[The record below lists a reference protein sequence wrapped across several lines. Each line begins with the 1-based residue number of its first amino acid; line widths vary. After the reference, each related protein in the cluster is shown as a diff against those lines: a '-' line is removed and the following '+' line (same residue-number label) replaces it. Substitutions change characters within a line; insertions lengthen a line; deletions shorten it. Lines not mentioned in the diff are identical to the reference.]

1 MRFLTRYFRALV
13 LITAALALVG
23 CTAPRAKPDAD
34 LKAKQ
39 FTPQAETASLYIYRS
54 EMTGASAPMTVSVN
68 NQSLGKTNARTYYNL
83 EVAPGS
89 YTVVSSADNTSS
101 VTVEVEAGRSY
112 YVWQKV
118 TMSMGSG
125 TARAQVS
132 LVSEAQGQK
141 GVLASKLLTT
151 KVRPSAFG
159 VAPAA
164 GSPPEAPAAAPVAR
178 RAAAG
183 PTPASPTATAAMSMP
198 HFVPDAKPV
207 SRVARPA
214 AAPAPAPAAQNVPT
228 AATVPVASPAQPAPA
243 ATAAAAA
250 PMPANQKESRLQW
263 LKQMRDANLI
273 SSGEYETKRQQVLS
287 AP

>member
-13 LITAALALVG
+13 LITAALVLVG

-68 NQSLGKTNARTYYNL
+68 NQSLGKTNARTYYHL
-83 EVAPGS
+83 QVAPGS
-89 YTVVSSADNTSS
+89 YTVVSSADNTST
-101 VTVEVEAGRSY
+101 VTVDAEAGKSY

-118 TMSMGSG
+118 TMSLGSG

-132 LVSEAQGQK
+132 LVNEAQGQK

-164 GSPPEAPAAAPVAR
+164 GSTPEALAPAPVAR

-198 HFVPDAKPV
+198 HFVPDAKPR
-207 SRVARPA
+207 SRVAGPA
-214 AAPAPAPAAQNVPT
+214 AAPAPAAQNVPT
-228 AATVPVASPAQPAPA
+228 AATVPVASPAQPSPA

-250 PMPANQKESRLQW
+250 PIPASQKESRLQW

>member
-1 MRFLTRYFRALV
+1 MRFLTTKNLCALV
-13 LITAALALVG
+13 LGAAALALVG
-23 CTAPRAKPDAD
+23 CTAPRATPDAD
-34 LKAKQ
+34 QKAKQ
-39 FTPQAETASLYIYRS
+39 FTPRAETASLYIYRS

-68 NQSLGKTNARTYYNL
+68 NQSLGKTNARTYYQL
-83 EVAPGS
+83 DVAPGS

-101 VTVEVEAGRSY
+101 VTVEVEAGKSY

-125 TARAQVS
+125 SARAQVS
-132 LVSEAQGQK
+132 LVTEAQGQK

-183 PTPASPTATAAMSMP
+183 PSPASPTATAAMSMP

-207 SRVARPA
+207 GRVAKPA
-214 AAPAPAPAAQNVPT
+214 AAPAAPAAQSVPT
-228 AATVPVASPAQPAPA
+228 AASVSVASPAQPAPV

-250 PMPANQKESRLQW
+250 PTPTGTKESRLQW

-273 SSGEYETKRQQVLS
+273 TSGEYETKRQQVLS

>member
-1 MRFLTRYFRALV
+1 MTTKNLCALV
-13 LITAALALVG
+13 LSTAALALVG
-23 CTAPRAKPDAD
+23 CTAPRATPDAD
-34 LKAKQ
+34 QKAKQ
-39 FTPQAETASLYIYRS
+39 FTPQAQTASLYIYRS

-68 NQSLGKTNARTYYNL
+68 NQSLGKTNARTYYQL

-89 YTVVSSADNTSS
+89 YTVVSSADNTST
-101 VTVEVEAGRSY
+101 VTVDAEAGKSY

-132 LVSEAQGQK
+132 LVNEAQGQK
-141 GVLASKLLTT
+141 GVLASRLLTT

-164 GSPPEAPAAAPVAR
+164 GSPPEAPAPAPVAR
-178 RAAAG
+178 PAAAG
-183 PTPASPTATAAMSMP
+183 PRPASATATAAMSMP
-198 HFVPDAKPV
+198 FVPDSKPV
-207 SRVARPA
+207 GRVAS
-214 AAPAPAPAAQNVPT
+214 PAPAAALAAQSVPT
-228 AATVPVASPAQPAPA
+228 TATVPVVSPAQPAPA

-250 PMPANQKESRLQW
+250 PTSASKKESRLQW
-263 LKQMRDANLI
+263 LKQMRDSNLI

>member
-1 MRFLTRYFRALV
+1 MRYLTTKNLCALV
-13 LITAALALVG
+13 LGAAALALVG
-23 CTAPRAKPDAD
+23 CTAPRATPDAD
-34 LKAKQ
+34 QKAKQ
-39 FTPQAETASLYIYRS
+39 FAPRAETASLYIYRS

-68 NQSLGKTNARTYYNL
+68 NQSLGKTNARTYYQL
-83 EVAPGS
+83 DVAPGS

-101 VTVEVEAGRSY
+101 VTVEVEAGKSY

-118 TMSMGSG
+118 TMSLGSG

-164 GSPPEAPAAAPVAR
+164 GSMPEAPAPARVAR
-178 RAAAG
+178 PAAAG
-183 PTPASPTATAAMSMP
+183 PRPASPTATAAMSMP
-198 HFVPDAKPV
+198 PSVPDATPV

-214 AAPAPAPAAQNVPT
+214 PAPTAAPAAQSVP
-228 AATVPVASPAQPAPA
+228 AAASVPL

-250 PMPANQKESRLQW
+250 PMPASQKESRLQW

-273 SSGEYETKRQQVLS
+273 SASEYETKRQQVLS

>member
-13 LITAALALVG
+13 LISAALALVG

-89 YTVVSSADNTSS
+89 YTVVSSADNTST
-101 VTVEVEAGRSY
+101 VTVEAEAGKSY

-132 LVSEAQGQK
+132 LVNEAQGQK

-164 GSPPEAPAAAPVAR
+164 GSTPEAPAPAPVAR

-183 PTPASPTATAAMSMP
+183 PTPASATATAAMSMP

-207 SRVARPA
+207 GRVAGPA
-214 AAPAPAPAAQNVPT
+214 AAPAAQNVPT
-228 AATVPVASPAQPAPA
+228 AATVPVASPAQPARPA
-243 ATAAAAA
+243 PAPTTTAAAPA
-250 PMPANQKESRLQW
+250 MPAGQKESRLQW

>member
-68 NQSLGKTNARTYYNL
+68 NQSLGKTNARTYYQL

-89 YTVVSSADNTSS
+89 YTVVSSADNTST
-101 VTVEVEAGRSY
+101 VTVEAEAGKSY

-132 LVSEAQGQK
+132 LVNEAQGQK

-159 VAPAA
+159 VGPAA

-214 AAPAPAPAAQNVPT
+214 AAPAPAAQNVPT
-228 AATVPVASPAQPAPA
+228 AASVPVVSPAQPAPV

-250 PMPANQKESRLQW
+250 PMLTSQKESR
-263 LKQMRDANLI
+263 
-273 SSGEYETKRQQVLS
+273 
-287 AP
+287 